1 MLFLSLITLFAGP
14 LLYHWMRQGGLI
26 AKAFDRAIVAAL
38 VAVVIFLLVPEVFAG
53 IGWTALILIG
63 AGYLLPG
70 VLESLVKK
78 SAHTFHM
85 ISMILA
91 LAGFAM
97 HAMLD
102 GAGLA
107 GSSYQASGSLA
118 LAIILHRLGVGLV
131 IWLILQPAFGR
142 TVAFSALLLIA
153 AVTVVGYYLS
163 ETLLP
168 LAGQGSVLVIQSL
181 IIGTIVHS
189 LVHRGHVHRQDRA

>member
-1 MLFLSLITLFAGP
+1 MLLLSLITLFAGP

-38 VAVVIFLLVPEVFAG
+38 VAVVIFLLVPEVFSE
-53 IGWTALILIG
+53 IGWVALGLIVT
-63 AGYLLPG
+63 GYLLPG
-70 VLESLVKK
+70 ALESLVKK

-107 GSSYQASGSLA
+107 GSSLQPSYNLA
-118 LAIILHRLGVGLV
+118 LAIVLHRLGVGLV
-131 IWLILQPAFGR
+131 IWLILQPVFGR
-142 TVAFSALLLIA
+142 TVAIAALLLIA
-153 AVTVVGYYLS
+153 AVTVLGYYLS

-168 LAGQGSVLVIQSL
+168 LAGQNSVLVIQSL

-189 LVHRGHVHRQDRA
+189 LVHRGHADRHDHA